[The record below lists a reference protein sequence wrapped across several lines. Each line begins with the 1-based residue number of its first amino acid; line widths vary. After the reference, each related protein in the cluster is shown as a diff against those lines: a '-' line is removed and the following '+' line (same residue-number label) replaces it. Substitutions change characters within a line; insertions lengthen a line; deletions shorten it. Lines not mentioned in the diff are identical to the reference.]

1 MALKRKI
8 DKAAFD
14 KLSAEIKAEYV
25 EKDGEYVLDVD
36 GDSNEDEIG
45 ALRRAK
51 DREAQARKDAEKK
64 AREVQEKLDELDT
77 NDAKKN
83 GDIEALEKKWQKDKD
98 DAVAEVQGK
107 LDRATAYVTDQ
118 LVDAQAQA
126 MAAEISTSPALIK
139 PHIRSR
145 LQADIG
151 DWADGHTPSTVVLD
165 AQGQA
170 TKTDLDG
177 LKKELVDN
185 KDFAPIIRASKASGG
200 GAPGQTKGR
209 IGSAG
214 TQQQQ
219 TGDQPAPLSN
229 LSPKD
234 LAAQI
239 AANKEAAAE

>member
-8 DKAAFD
+8 TKAEFD
-14 KLSAEIKAEYV
+14 KLPAEIQAEYV
-25 EKDGEYVLDVD
+25 EKDGEYTLDVD
-36 GDSNEDEIG
+36 GDEDTG

-51 DREAQARKDAEKK
+51 DRAVQERRDAE
-64 AREVQEKLDELDT
+64 ARAKEAEGKLAELDE
-77 NDAKKN
+77 NDAKKS
-83 GDIEALEKKWQKDKD
+83 GDIEKLEAKWKKDKD
-98 DAVAEVQGK
+98 DAVAEVQAK

-165 AQGQA
+165 AQGQPS
-170 TKTDLDG
+170 KTDLDAF
-177 LKKELVDN
+177 KKELVDN
-185 KDFAPIIRASKASGG
+185 KEFAPIIRASKASGG
-200 GAPGQTKGR
+200 GAPGQNKGR
-209 IGSAG
+209 IGGAG

-219 TGDQPAPLSN
+219 PGEQPAPLAS
-229 LSPKD
+229 LPAKD

-239 AANKEAAAE
+239 AARKEAEAE